1 MKILV
6 LGGTGAMGVD
16 LVKILDER
24 GENVTVTSR
33 SERKSE
39 FNNVRYVKGDAHDT
53 TFLQSL
59 LVEKYDAI
67 VDFMV
72 YNTEEFKSRRDF
84 LLDATNQ
91 YLFLSSSRV
100 YADSKTPIT
109 EDSPRLLDV
118 TTDSEYLKTDEYAL
132 TKARQENLLRE
143 SGKTNWTIIRPY
155 ITYSNQRLQLGVYEK
170 ELWLYRAMH
179 DKTTVFPKAIAEKYT
194 TMTLGADVAMGIS
207 KLIGNKKA
215 IGETFHVT
223 TNKAIKWGDVLAV
236 YQRVFK
242 NETGKEIRIKYIDDP
257 KPIYETMGNK
267 YQVIFDRMFDRRF
280 DNTKFLQATGEYE
293 FVLPEI
299 GLERCLREF
308 LEKPMFR
315 TTSSFAYM
323 DKLAGERTRLSDI
336 SGVKQKCK
344 YLAARYLPKQIV
356 LPIKALNWKIIKLG
370 EKMNGKKP

>member
-16 LVKILDER
+16 LVKILGER
-24 GENVTVTSR
+24 GDNVTVTSR
-33 SERKSE
+33 SDRKTE
-39 FNNVRYVKGDAHDT
+39 FNNVKYVKGDAHDT
-53 TFLQSL
+53 AFLKL
-59 LVEKYDAI
+59 LLAEKYDAI

-72 YNTEEFKSRRDF
+72 YNTEEFKSRCD
-84 LLDATNQ
+84 LLLCSTNQ

-179 DKTTVFPKAIAEKYT
+179 DKTIVFPKDISERYT
-194 TMTLGADVAMGIS
+194 TMTLGSDVAMGIS
-207 KLIGNKKA
+207 RLIGNEKA
-215 IGETFHVT
+215 MGETFHIT
-223 TNKAIKWGDVLAV
+223 TDQAIKWDDVFSL
-236 YQRVFK
+236 YRKVF
-242 NETGKEIRIKYIDDP
+242 NEVTGRDIKIKYVDDSKEILGNNYQA
-257 KPIYETMGNK
+257 IYDRH
-267 YQVIFDRMFDRRF
+267 YDRIFD
-280 DNTKFLQATGEYE
+280 NAKFLHLVGDFE
-293 FVLPEI
+293 FEQPEV

-308 LEKPMFR
+308 LDNPIFR
-315 TTSSFAYM
+315 ETYENAKM
-323 DKLAGERTRLSDI
+323 DKIAGERTKLSEI
-336 SGVKQKCK
+336 PSVKQRFK
-344 YLAARYLPKQIV
+344 YIAARYLPSRLV
-356 LPIKALNWKIIKLG
+356 ALIKYIANKFK
-370 EKMNGKKP
+370 